1 MEEMVTSSAGKPR
14 QCRGSIILNICDE
27 AIMQLPDKIHGAT
40 TVAYGQ
46 SIVLLAALNDHCDFI
61 SIVSSHNAA
70 SSQLNCCPL
79 GKGAKRA
86 RKILVFNQTLLG
98 PPSENASIMVPFQK
112 QINFLYTGWFFNW
125 S

>member
-14 QCRGSIILNICDE
+14 QCRGSIILYICDK

-61 SIVSSHNAA
+61 SIVSSHNAV
-70 SSQLNCCPL
+70 SSQ
-79 GKGAKRA
+79 
-86 RKILVFNQTLLG
+86 
-98 PPSENASIMVPFQK
+98 
-112 QINFLYTGWFFNW
+112 
-125 S
+125 